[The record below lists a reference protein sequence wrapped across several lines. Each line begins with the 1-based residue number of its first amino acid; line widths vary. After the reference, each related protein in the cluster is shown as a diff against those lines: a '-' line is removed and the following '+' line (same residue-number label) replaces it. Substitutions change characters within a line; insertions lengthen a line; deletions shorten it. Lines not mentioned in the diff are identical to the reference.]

1 MWNAASAIIYPI
13 FMCCIR
19 GRVRHIALIRL
30 RSSGG
35 YLPLRQRRLVEAW
48 AELHRDE
55 LQVNWER
62 LQHDE
67 PPIRIASL
75 E

>member
-1 MWNAASAIIYPI
+1 M
-13 FMCCIR
+13 
-19 GRVRHIALIRL
+19 
-30 RSSGG
+30 
-35 YLPLRQRRLVEAW
+35 EAW